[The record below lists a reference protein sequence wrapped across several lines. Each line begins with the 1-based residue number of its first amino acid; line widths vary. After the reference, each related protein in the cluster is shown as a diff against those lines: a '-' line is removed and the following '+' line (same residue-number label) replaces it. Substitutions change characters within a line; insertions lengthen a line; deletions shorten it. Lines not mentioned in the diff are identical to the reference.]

1 MWVSKQGFL
10 ETGLGMLMDS
20 HKGSCG
26 TPEPAVL
33 LVQCCC
39 CTTAT
44 SISQMQC
51 WARVQ
56 CLHCLQGCWI
66 RPEQWKMQGSIST
79 ATRGLS
85 KNEDKQTEKEEK
97 CALPL
102 CYLKY
107 SNPTVTGTAF
117 FCETKTFR
125 LKVCLLA
132 FILMYCLR
140 QKSQWKHNLAP
151 SICKCMLDKGHAI
164 GSFEAYIRAMSELWF
179 SLSEKLWWLRASRKT
194 FDRESCH
201 SIWKNNHL
209 L

>member
-1 MWVSKQGFL
+1 MGHLSQQSCWSSAAAAPLPPPSPKCNAEQ
-10 ETGLGMLMDS
+10 ECSACIACRAAGLGQS
-20 HKGSCG
+20 SGKCKEAS
-26 TPEPAVL
+26 A
-33 LVQCCC
+33 
-39 CTTAT
+39 
-44 SISQMQC
+44 
-51 WARVQ
+51 
-56 CLHCLQGCWI
+56 LQQEGFQ
-66 RPEQWKMQGSIST
+66 RTKT
-79 ATRGLS
+79 NRL
-85 KNEDKQTEKEEK
+85 EKEEK

-164 GSFEAYIRAMSELWF
+164 GSFEAYIRAMSEL
-179 SLSEKLWWLRASRKT
+179 
-194 FDRESCH
+194 
-201 SIWKNNHL
+201 
-209 L
+209 